1 MEVSGNNISMIRG
14 DTDAIEISAEDGDGV
29 AIPLVE
35 GDTIYFTVK
44 ENTETDDKILQ
55 KIITD
60 FTLGEALITLF
71 PADTKDLEAGV
82 YVYDIQ
88 WTKASGEV
96 RTIVPPSQFTLR
108 GDVTYE

>member
-1 MEVSGNNISMIRG
+1 MDVSGTNLSMIRG
-14 DTDAIEISAEDGDGV
+14 DTEAISIAAEDGDGV
-29 AIPLVE
+29 AIPLVA

-44 ENTETDDKILQ
+44 ENTETDDKIIQ
-55 KIITD
+55 KIVTE

-82 YVYDIQ
+82 FVYDIQ

-96 RTIVPPSQFTLR
+96 RTIVPPSQFALR